1 MAQEQGN
8 AAQAEQLRQVSGT
21 LDTGVSQLQDLYAQ
35 IRGQWYGPASE
46 AYCKALDQ
54 LIQQMQDTNRRLV
67 NTAASLE
74 SARATAE
81 QSQEAAT

>member
-8 AAQAEQLRQVSGT
+8 AAQAEQLRQVSRT
-21 LDTGVSQLQDLYAQ
+21 LDAGVSQLQDLYSQ

-46 AYCKALDQ
+46 AYCKALDH
-54 LIQQMQDTNRRLV
+54 LIRQMQETNRTLTQ
-67 NTAASLE
+67 TAAALE
-74 SARATAE
+74 SALATAE

>member
-54 LIQQMQDTNRRLV
+54 LIQQMQDTNGKLME
-67 NTAASLE
+67 TAASME
-74 SARATAE
+74 TA
-81 QSQEAAT
+81 QSTSQ